1 MPNVIIGKVADIEG
15 VFLSKSLD
23 GKVRELHSGD
33 PVYAYDFVYP
43 KTHNP
48 SFSISIDL
56 LNSKTPLV
64 LNGESEALF
73 DSAAAG
79 NIESFDSGIAPA
91 AAAALAASSTDD
103 GKEKEGDID
112 ETAAGHTL
120 LSSSDISMPMD
131 VAKMKIESVDVN
143 AHLIDFAYGHER
155 NVRTEDPIPDEQIRH
170 ENMHSNDSFP
180 ADTEASA
187 GISVDP
193 ITADDTINAAE
204 SATTVRVSGSVSGDA
219 AAGDTVTMTINGTEY
234 TAEVDSDGNWSVDV
248 AGSDLA
254 ADTSFEATVTG
265 SDDAGNPF
273 SASTVSEHSV
283 DLSADA
289 DENLTIAVAAD
300 DKVADAEESDDVS
313 SVIGGVDSDASSV
326 TVTYTDQNGLSVSV
340 DAVKDAS
347 GNWVVPDADISGL
360 ADGNVTVVLSV
371 TDAAGNVATASD
383 SMVKDTEASAGISVD
398 PITADDTINAAESA
412 TTVRV
417 SGSVSGD
424 AAAGDTVTM
433 TINGTEY
440 TAEVDSDGNWSV
452 DVAGSD
458 LAADTSFEATVTGS
472 DDAGNPFSASTVSE
486 HSVDLSADADENL
499 TIAVAADDKVADAE
513 ESDDVSS
520 VIGGV
525 DSDASSVTVTYTD
538 QNGLSVSVDAVKDA
552 SGNWVVPDADI
563 SGLADGNVTV
573 VLSVTDAAGN
583 VATASDSMVKD
594 TEASA
599 LDGSIQLQEDTPYI
613 FQPDDFKI
621 DQSAGDTLDAVR
633 IGSLP
638 ANGVIEF
645 YDGTQ
650 WSAVSVGQEI
660 SASDLSGGALRF
672 VPDQN
677 ESGADIYGGS
687 GIGDQQADY
696 ASFEYFVYDGINW
709 SSDTGT
715 MSVDVLPVADAPE
728 IQLHYPSEGEV
739 GSFVSV
745 PDGNGLIKTVYEN
758 IGRGPKDSSELENL
772 ADNTQG
778 GASSLETQPYRSG
791 GNGPDNIEE
800 GTLEVTEGLI
810 YLEAGTEIS
819 FSGYYDDSFRLEL
832 GGQTIIETTGD
843 TWGTY
848 DTSVE
853 GTFRN
858 GGGYM
863 ISSGT
868 FTAETSGYYTF
879 EMYIYNGDGPG
890 DLSVNVSVDGAD
902 PVPFNTDNF
911 ELYTSISEVDGAG
924 GQHSLFDPA
933 PGSDGGVYEVNVGEG
948 VEGSPIRLPSI
959 STSLSD
965 TDGSESITGITM
977 SSIPDGATISDGVH
991 SFTATAGS
999 DEADLSGWNLENL
1012 TITASAD
1019 PAEGPAENF
1028 SLTVTVTSSETADG
1042 TIVDSSQSSVEI
1054 PVTVYDSQSDV
1065 MAYEGLDVV
1074 KDGGDG
1080 YDILTLSD
1088 SIDFSTI
1095 DSLNDPIKNMEEIQM
1110 NGNGEQ
1116 SISNLTVDDVLDMTD
1131 DDNTLVIKGDSEDS
1145 VTLADTSGFDLT
1157 GTETIDGKLFN
1168 IYSDSATDPTV
1179 VLKIEQDIDH
1189 N

>member
-1 MPNVIIGKVADIEG
+1 
-15 VFLSKSLD
+15 
-23 GKVRELHSGD
+23 
-33 PVYAYDFVYP
+33 
-43 KTHNP
+43 
-48 SFSISIDL
+48 
-56 LNSKTPLV
+56 
-64 LNGESEALF
+64 
-73 DSAAAG
+73 
-79 NIESFDSGIAPA
+79 
-91 AAAALAASSTDD
+91 
-103 GKEKEGDID
+103 
-112 ETAAGHTL
+112 
-120 LSSSDISMPMD
+120 
-131 VAKMKIESVDVN
+131 
-143 AHLIDFAYGHER
+143 
-155 NVRTEDPIPDEQIRH
+155 
-170 ENMHSNDSFP
+170 
-180 ADTEASA
+180 
-187 GISVDP
+187 
-193 ITADDTINAAE
+193 
-204 SATTVRVSGSVSGDA
+204 
-219 AAGDTVTMTINGTEY
+219 
-234 TAEVDSDGNWSVDV
+234 
-248 AGSDLA
+248 
-254 ADTSFEATVTG
+254 
-265 SDDAGNPF
+265 
-273 SASTVSEHSV
+273 
-283 DLSADA
+283 
-289 DENLTIAVAAD
+289 
-300 DKVADAEESDDVS
+300 
-313 SVIGGVDSDASSV
+313 
-326 TVTYTDQNGLSVSV
+326 
-340 DAVKDAS
+340 
-347 GNWVVPDADISGL
+347 
-360 ADGNVTVVLSV
+360 
-371 TDAAGNVATASD
+371 
-383 SMVKDTEASAGISVD
+383 
-398 PITADDTINAAESA
+398 
-412 TTVRV
+412 
-417 SGSVSGD
+417 
-424 AAAGDTVTM
+424 
-433 TINGTEY
+433 
-440 TAEVDSDGNWSV
+440 
-452 DVAGSD
+452 
-458 LAADTSFEATVTGS
+458 
-472 DDAGNPFSASTVSE
+472 
-486 HSVDLSADADENL
+486 
-499 TIAVAADDKVADAE
+499 
-513 ESDDVSS
+513 
-520 VIGGV
+520 
-525 DSDASSVTVTYTD
+525 
-538 QNGLSVSVDAVKDA
+538 
-552 SGNWVVPDADI
+552 
-563 SGLADGNVTV
+563 
-573 VLSVTDAAGN
+573 
-583 VATASDSMVKD
+583 MVKD